1 MENVYIALPLP
12 PPLFTTEE
20 KRITAF
26 VSMPLLLE
34 LFNKT
39 SSFARA
45 FDYVTALDFA
55 ELLTVGIM
63 GQWLRSGPAITCKL
77 KVYNLALRGDGLQF
91 KFSKACSLDL

>member
-1 MENVYIALPLP
+1 MFI
-12 PPLFTTEE
+12 TEE

-39 SSFARA
+39 SSLASA
-45 FDYVTALDFA
+45 FDYVTALDFS
-55 ELLTVGIM
+55 ELLYVGIM

-77 KVYNLALRGDGLQF
+77 KVYYLALRGHGLPF
-91 KFSKACSLDL
+91 KFSKACPLDM